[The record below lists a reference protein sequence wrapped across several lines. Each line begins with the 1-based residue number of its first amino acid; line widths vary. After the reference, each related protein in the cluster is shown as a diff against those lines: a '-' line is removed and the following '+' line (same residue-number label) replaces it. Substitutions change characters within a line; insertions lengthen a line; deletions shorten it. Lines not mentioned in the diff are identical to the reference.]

1 MEVADCSSIGCSPDV
16 RPGYVT
22 VAIWSRRLLVLIK
35 LLKHTQLQDARA
47 TVAHP
52 EPDALLVSGT
62 DEQAD
67 IGLDEAFLIL
77 LNQNAPLRIVCG
89 PRLSRKKVRPS
100 LQLGVVQDGV
110 HERDI
115 DV

>member
-1 MEVADCSSIGCSPDV
+1 
-16 RPGYVT
+16 
-22 VAIWSRRLLVLIK
+22 VLIK

-67 IGLDEAFLIL
+67 IGLDEAFLI
-77 LNQNAPLRIVCG
+77 
-89 PRLSRKKVRPS
+89 
-100 LQLGVVQDGV
+100 
-110 HERDI
+110 
-115 DV
+115 